1 MMLLNSEQMHLPFDG
16 FESVSGSFL
25 VKNQNHHQH
34 KVAPVPALDPFIAS
48 PVSFP
53 HAVPSTQ
60 DQLLSS
66 LKIPGAEPQA
76 LMPHSLRL
84 I

>member
-34 KVAPVPALDPFIAS
+34 PDTGRCYKSAKA
-48 PVSFP
+48 
-53 HAVPSTQ
+53 
-60 DQLLSS
+60 
-66 LKIPGAEPQA
+66 PGAELLFLLGGPWIN
-76 LMPHSLRL
+76 LNTSKGNIPLFR
-84 I
+84 